1 MVLQSPDR
9 SARAASCLLGLVLL
23 AGAVPGGADP
33 AGAEERRRGAIVGG
47 VLGRGSGD
55 FDLAPAG
62 AVRSSGWSSGGNVV
76 RGRLGWALT
85 PELVVTGEYGVWRRG
100 GDDSGESGDGEVS
113 SEPRDRYLGAGLL
126 AINLYPRLGGFLL
139 RAGLGYG
146 RAAAEI
152 VDADGV
158 TRADAKGPVVVLGL
172 GYEHFLAH
180 DMSLTVGVDFGR
192 IDAGS
197 ELSGNFAQY
206 TAAFHLY
213 FPRGFPTEWF

>member
-1 MVLQSPDR
+1 MPVTRRPRATWVGALLLQLMLV
-9 SARAASCLLGLVLL
+9 AGILGLL
-23 AGAVPGGADP
+23 ADP
-33 AGAEERRRGAIVGG
+33 SAADERRRGGLVGG

-55 FDLAPAG
+55 FDLSSDG
-62 AVRSSGWSSGGNVV
+62 TMRSSGWSSGGNVV

-85 PELVVTGEYGVWRRG
+85 PELVLTGEYGVWRRG
-100 GDDSGESGDGEVS
+100 GDDSDGDAETTT
-113 SEPRDRYLGAGLL
+113 EPRDRYLGAGLV

-139 RAGLGYG
+139 RAGVGYG
-146 RAAAEI
+146 RAWASI

-158 TRADAKGPVVVLGL
+158 TRADAKGPIVVLGL

-180 DMSLTVGVDFGR
+180 DLSLTAGVDFGR

-213 FPRGFPTEWF
+213 FPEGLPTEWF